1 MFCHGLNKLKKLGVA
16 AVFSHY
22 LSLSLALLVWNN
34 NSMLVC
40 PLHNNF
46 SPHTLAHAT
55 VLRYAGFF
63 FTFFFVL
70 FRWRHKRYEMDTENS
85 IWIREKKEHISGYNR
100 HKIWWDNAM
109 KWFARASEYFARVC
123 VCIIYIC

>member
-1 MFCHGLNKLKKLGVA
+1 MIHLMFCHGLNKLKKLGVA

-22 LSLSLALLVWNN
+22 LSLSRSLGMKQQFHARL
-34 NSMLVC
+34 
-40 PLHNNF
+40 PAPQQF

-85 IWIREKKEHISGYNR
+85 I
-100 HKIWWDNAM
+100 
-109 KWFARASEYFARVC
+109 
-123 VCIIYIC
+123 